1 MLTTTLL
8 MLSWAVGGLNATPVE
23 GYAYSMSMAGTSG
36 FSTCLIR
43 DDNNMVLGYDVSL
56 SYDLTYLANDRNVVP
71 QNLSDCVFIVNSIR
85 VNVVTYSLL
94 SDYRESFG
102 QTFYLNHLCNTF
114 GEFINHYVLCD
125 FDEQNDLFSVGIFDL
140 GFGSSVP
147 RYDKAYSLTVSSY
160 APFTLSRNLDFDEN
174 GFLTA
179 IQNGY
184 GVRTNTAY
192 EEGRTAGYLAGL
204 AEGQQQDETIAS
216 IFSGILEIGL
226 VPINVFLA
234 MFNFDILGINITE
247 FVTALLTAM
256 LVVYVVRIFIGGGDS
271 NA

>member
-1 MLTTTLL
+1 MVTTTLL
-8 MLSWAVGGLNATPVE
+8 MLSWAVGGLNAAPVE
-23 GYAYSMSMAGTSG
+23 GYAYSMSMTGTSG
-36 FSTCLIR
+36 VCTCLIR
-43 DDNNMVLGYDVSL
+43 DNDDMVLGYDVSL
-56 SYDLTYLANDRNVVP
+56 SYDLTYLSNDRNVVP
-71 QNLSDCVFIVNSIR
+71 QNLSDCVFVVNSIR

-102 QTFYLNHLCNTF
+102 QTFYFNHLCNTF
-114 GEFINHYVLCD
+114 GEFVNHYVQCNFD
-125 FDEQNDLFSVGIFDL
+125 FLDECFSVGIFDL
-140 GFGSSVP
+140 NFGTSVP
-147 RYDKAYSLTVSSY
+147 RYDKAYSLQAQV
-160 APFTLSRNLDFDEN
+160 AFTLERNLDFDEN
-174 GFLTA
+174 GFLVA

-204 AEGQQQDETIAS
+204 AEGQQQDEQISS
-216 IFSGILEIGL
+216 IFRGILEIGL
-226 VPINVFLA
+226 VPINFFLA
-234 MFNFDILGINITE
+234 MFNFEILGINITE

>member
-1 MLTTTLL
+1 MLTTSLL

-23 GYAYSMSMAGTSG
+23 GYAYSMSMTGTSG
-36 FSTCLIR
+36 VSTCLVR
-43 DDNNMVLGYDVSL
+43 DMNDMVLGYDVSL
-56 SYDLTYLANDRNVVP
+56 SYDLTYLTNDRSVVP

-85 VNVVTYSLL
+85 VNVVNYSLL
-94 SDYRESFG
+94 SDYRENFG
-102 QTFYLNHLCNTF
+102 QTFYFNHLCNSF
-114 GEFINHYVLCD
+114 GEFVNHYVQCG
-125 FDEQNDLFSVGIFDL
+125 FDTQNDLFSIGIFDL
-140 GFGSSVP
+140 DFGSSVP
-147 RYDKAYSLTVSSY
+147 RYDNAYSLQGQID
-160 APFTLSRNLDFDEN
+160 FTLERNLDFDEN
-174 GFLTA
+174 SFLTA

-184 GVRTNTAY
+184 AVRTNTAY
-192 EEGRTAGYLAGL
+192 EEGRTAGYIAGL

>member
-36 FSTCLIR
+36 VSTCLIR
-43 DDNNMVLGYDVSL
+43 DLNDMVLGYDVSL

-71 QNLSDCVFIVNSIR
+71 QNLSECVFIVNSIR

-114 GEFINHYVLCD
+114 GEFVNHYVNCACD
-125 FDEQNDLFSVGIFDL
+125 YQNDLFSVGIFDL
-140 GFGSSVP
+140 GFGSSTP
-147 RYDKAYSLTVSSY
+147 RYDKAYSLLGQVD
-160 APFTLSRNLDFDEN
+160 FTLDRNLDFDEN
-174 GFLTA
+174 SFLNA

-184 GVRTNTAY
+184 AVRTNTAY